1 MRMLPRGQFHRSGGD
16 SRRRS
21 WCKQC
26 MRPHRAAVAAKRRHR
41 VRGSYTAEAVRGL
54 LVAQG
59 GLCRACKVSLAV
71 VGYHV
76 DHIVAIAKGGLNVA
90 ANLQVL
96 CPRCNLSK
104 GAK

>member
-1 MRMLPRGQFHRSGGD
+1 MI
-16 SRRRS
+16 
-21 WCKQC
+21 
-26 MRPHRAAVAAKRRHR
+26 
-41 VRGSYTAEAVRGL
+41 
-54 LVAQG
+54 AQG

-90 ANLQVL
+90 ANLQIL